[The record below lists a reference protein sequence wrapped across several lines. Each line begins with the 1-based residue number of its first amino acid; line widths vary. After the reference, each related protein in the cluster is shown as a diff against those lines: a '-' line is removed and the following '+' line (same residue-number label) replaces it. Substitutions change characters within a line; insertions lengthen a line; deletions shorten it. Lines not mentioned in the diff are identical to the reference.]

1 MPIGLGEP
9 CFDKLEAKLAH
20 AMLSL
25 PATKAFE
32 TGSGFDGAKLRGS
45 AHNDAFVPQGSG
57 TDGVTKLATKTNN
70 AGWTLGGISNGEN
83 LFFRVAV
90 KPVSTI
96 GQAQETA
103 TYGGAATVLE
113 AKGRHDPCVLP
124 RTPPLVEAMATL
136 AVMDAAL
143 IQKTRENQV
152 RLTGPCSLLLLAV
165 LSLLLTES
173 FSHGTNDTEAERCV
187 WLDRAR
193 STRPTACSPLALPAA
208 TAVRLLLLFFC

>member
-70 AGWTLGGISNGEN
+70 AGGTLGGISNGEN

-152 RLTGPCSLLLLAV
+152 RLALALYCCWQSFSSSHATCGGLLL
-165 LSLLLTES
+165 S
-173 FSHGTNDTEAERCV
+173 EADRCV
-187 WLDRAR
+187 WFGRAR

-208 TAVRLLLLFFC
+208 TAVRLLLL

>member
-70 AGWTLGGISNGEN
+70 AGGTLGGISNGEN

-152 RLTGPCSLLLLAV
+152 SLTCPCSAGIV
-165 LSLLLTES
+165 SPKHADINCSL
-173 FSHGTNDTEAERCV
+173 C
-187 WLDRAR
+187 
-193 STRPTACSPLALPAA
+193 C
-208 TAVRLLLLFFC
+208 

>member
-70 AGWTLGGISNGEN
+70 AGGTLGGISNGEN

-152 RLTGPCSLLLLAV
+152 RLAALALLQ
-165 LSLLLTES
+165 S
-173 FSHGTNDTEAERCV
+173 FSHGTNDTEADRCV

-208 TAVRLLLLFFC
+208 TAVRLLLLFFGFDDGFEDG